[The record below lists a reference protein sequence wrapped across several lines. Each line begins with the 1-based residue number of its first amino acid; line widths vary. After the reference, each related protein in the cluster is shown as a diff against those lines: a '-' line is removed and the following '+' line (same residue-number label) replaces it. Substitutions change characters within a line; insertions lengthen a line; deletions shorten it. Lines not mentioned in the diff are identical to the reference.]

1 MLRLYAEARAHPEM
15 FGEIREQAISRFVLD
30 ERQRVAEAI
39 RAGVLPPGASPV
51 RILDAVEGAIFMH
64 LLVTPPQLLPRV
76 RAGLDDYVQ
85 HMVDDQLRAAG
96 YDAAADL
103 RRAALLRERRGPGT
117 ALRPGPTG
125 ISVGPGLR
133 VGAAVVTA
141 GGAQPSRKETPNP
154 PRG

>member
-39 RAGVLPPGASPV
+39 RAGVLPADASPV

-76 RAGLDDYVQ
+76 RAGLDDYVE

-103 RRAALLRERRGPGT
+103 RRAVRLGEPVAP
-117 ALRPGPTG
+117 
-125 ISVGPGLR
+125 
-133 VGAAVVTA
+133 
-141 GGAQPSRKETPNP
+141 AQH
-154 PRG
+154 